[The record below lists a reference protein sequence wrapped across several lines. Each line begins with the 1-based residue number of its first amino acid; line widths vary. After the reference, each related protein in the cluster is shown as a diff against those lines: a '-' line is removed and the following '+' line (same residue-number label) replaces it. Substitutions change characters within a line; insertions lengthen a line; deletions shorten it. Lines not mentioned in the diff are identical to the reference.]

1 MVALSTYYGG
11 SLNLGAIGYQNAFN
25 AADLNNLAVG
35 SAVMSGLSFDNTVSP
50 DEFMD
55 LSFAGTMASAQAIA
69 AGANLGIA
77 IAYAQADGTTYGD
90 GRLTAGTALAS
101 YTPVQDVCA
110 GFAFAI
116 NAATATGLVSSIGL
130 IALRPR
136 KFRLI
141 VVNNLPAALAAVG
154 GMISMS
160 TYKIR
165 SDATV

>member
-11 SLNLGAIGYQNAFN
+11 SLNTGLLAYQSAFL
-25 AADLNNLAVG
+25 AADLNSLAAG
-35 SAVMSGLSFDNTVSP
+35 AAVMSSLLFDNTVSP

-55 LSFAGTMASAQAIA
+55 LSFVGAMASAQAITVGNNIGVA
-69 AGANLGIA
+69 L
-77 IAYAQADGTTYGD
+77 AYLQADGTTYGD
-90 GRLTAGTALAS
+90 GRLAAGFPATL

-110 GFAFAI
+110 GFAFAV
-116 NAATATGLVSSIGL
+116 NASTATAVASSCGL

-141 VVNNLPAALAAVG
+141 VLNGLPAALASSGNMV
-154 GMISMS
+154 SMS

-165 SDATV
+165 SDATT